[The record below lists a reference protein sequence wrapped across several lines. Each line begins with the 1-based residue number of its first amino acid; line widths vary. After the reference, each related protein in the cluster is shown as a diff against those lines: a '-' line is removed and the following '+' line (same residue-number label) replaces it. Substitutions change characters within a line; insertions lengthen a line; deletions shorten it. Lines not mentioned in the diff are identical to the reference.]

1 MPSIRTQSASGLML
15 REWVDSRMFTP
26 VILWPQPEGSELWF
40 PPRYIDGPG
49 YVELFYSE
57 AFIGAGVEPP
67 MYMLYESKSDLP
79 VGQQILTDYDVADTE
94 VTVSSINMVLD
105 GKTVPVKVRENAT
118 VLDAGVAVFEL
129 DGTHV
134 AYHWRHISRT
144 VALSVLEHSL
154 VRVCE
159 GDSEII
165 SSFDRALE
173 NKFQTLGASTSVP

>member
-1 MPSIRTQSASGLML
+1 
-15 REWVDSRMFTP
+15 MFTP
-26 VILWPQPEGSELWF
+26 IILWPEPEGSELWF

-57 AFIGAGVEPP
+57 AFIGAGIEPP
-67 MYMLYESKSDLP
+67 VYMLYESKSDLP
-79 VGQQILTDYDVADTE
+79 VGQQFLTDYDVANTG
-94 VTVSSINMVLD
+94 VTISNINVVLD

-118 VLDAGVAVFEL
+118 ILDAGVAVFEL
-129 DGTHV
+129 DGTCV

-144 VALSVLEHSL
+144 VALGVLEHSL

-173 NKFQTLGASTSVP
+173 NKF